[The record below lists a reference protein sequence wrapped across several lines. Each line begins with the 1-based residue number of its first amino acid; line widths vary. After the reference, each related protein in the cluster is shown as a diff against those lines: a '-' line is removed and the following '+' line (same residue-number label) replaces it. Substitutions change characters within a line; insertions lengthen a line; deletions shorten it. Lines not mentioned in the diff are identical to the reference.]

1 MQLKRS
7 FLSIHQGML
16 EEPFVSMP
24 DNETAMKLYW
34 EDLLKNIDKKEYTA
48 GALAVEIAPKTGTLH
63 IQGYLEHKRKR
74 LNTIATDLMCNLT
87 NGISVVKDAKGS
99 WDYCAGL
106 GEYETKPAVARITW
120 GEPKLHGSAE
130 NADLKTMVQAV
141 IDGAELNDL
150 MKANPYAWCVHR
162 DRIIKF
168 YNDWYYGIQYSDAQ
182 SSP

>member
-16 EEPFVSMP
+16 RNPYIEMP

-34 EDLLKNIDKKEYTA
+34 DELIIRLKSKKYFNA
-48 GALAVEIAPKTGTLH
+48 GALALEMAPKTGTLH
-63 IQGYLEHKRKR
+63 IQGYLEHDRKR
-74 LNTIATDLMCNLT
+74 LNTIAQHLMCNLT

-106 GEYETKPAVARITW
+106 GQYENKHAIARFTW

-141 IDGAELNDL
+141 IDGAELNEL
-150 MKANPYAWCVHR
+150 MRANPYAWCVHC

-168 YNDWYYGIQYSDAQ
+168 HNDWYYGIHYSDIKE
-182 SSP
+182 P